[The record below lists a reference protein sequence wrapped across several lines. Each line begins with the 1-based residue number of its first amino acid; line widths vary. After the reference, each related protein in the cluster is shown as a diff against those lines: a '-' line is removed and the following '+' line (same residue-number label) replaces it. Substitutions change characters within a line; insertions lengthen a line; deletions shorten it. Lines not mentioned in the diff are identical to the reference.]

1 MAISATDTMITTAPL
16 LTLIENAG
24 QGVLVLIDSLDEA
37 EFARSRLTRTE
48 VGRLARLI
56 GSTLAGLP
64 DALRE
69 GMPEIDWDGWQATLR
84 QLDSDDLAARTDAA
98 WFAARA
104 LVPATLTWLRIHRQA
119 RPDWFRFSP
128 D

>member
-1 MAISATDTMITTAPL
+1 MLTTAPF

-24 QGVLVLIDSLDEA
+24 QGVLVLIDGLDEA
-37 EFARSRLTRTE
+37 DFARSRLTRAE
-48 VGRLARLI
+48 VGRLVRLI
-56 GSTLAGLP
+56 GGTLAGLP
-64 DALRE
+64 DMLRD
-69 GMPEIDWDGWQATLR
+69 GMPEIDWAGWHTTLC
-84 QLDSDDLAARTDAA
+84 QLDDADPSARTDAA

-104 LVPATLTWLRIHRQA
+104 LVPATLSWLRIHRQS

>member
-1 MAISATDTMITTAPL
+1 MITTAPF
-16 LTLIENAG
+16 LTLIEDAG
-24 QGVLVLIDSLDEA
+24 QGVLVLVDSLDEA
-37 EFARSRLTRTE
+37 EFARSRLTRAEIT
-48 VGRLARLI
+48 RQLRLI
-56 GSTLAGLP
+56 GGALAGLP
-64 DALRE
+64 DPLRRD
-69 GMPEIDWDGWQATLR
+69 MPEIDWDGWQATLR
-84 QLDSDDLAARTDAA
+84 QLDGDDLAARTDAA